1 MNFIFIMS
9 DTFRFDNL
17 ACYTKNYPRFATKHR
32 EIVTP
37 NLDRFAEV
45 STIFDRSYVGS
56 YPTVPNRTDILTG
69 QMRPFKTW
77 APLAKDA
84 TTFVG
89 LLGDKGYTTQ
99 MIQDAPHTLNKGF
112 HFDRDF
118 DGWERVRGQE
128 SDGVASTPL
137 PEPGDPKKTRGNG
150 AWGQHL
156 ANLAITRQCEQ
167 DCYCAKTMTA
177 ATHWLERNYKLDKFF
192 LYIDTF
198 DPHEPWDAPQ
208 WYEDMYDPGYKG
220 ISYRYPIYGPASTY
234 TKSELNHMRACYAG
248 EATLVDR
255 WVGHLLESIER
266 MGLLENTC
274 VVFTA
279 DHGICVG
286 DHGWTGKN
294 APPLY
299 EEVAHT
305 PLIVHMPGQ
314 TKSRHVKELTQ
325 PVDLMPTFL
334 DLAKVR
340 TPKGLQQDGVSL
352 KPALEGKS
360 RKLRDYAFSRGGKG
374 LVITDRE
381 WSLVYASTV
390 KGGAGADCA
399 PELFNLVK
407 DPTQTK
413 NVLKRNIAQAR
424 RMWDA
429 YDAWLQEGG
438 VVDGSAEKSPRP

>member
-1 MNFIFIMS
+1 MPVRRVFYTGRTVFPFQYFEQKS
-9 DTFRFDNL
+9 DGVQLPGWHPLFDEDVTL
-17 ACYTKNYPRFATKHR
+17 A
-32 EIVTP
+32 E
-37 NLDRFAEV
+37 
-45 STIFDRSYVGS
+45 
-56 YPTVPNRTDILTG
+56 
-69 QMRPFKTW
+69 W
-77 APLAKDA
+77 
-84 TTFVG
+84 
-89 LLGDKGYTTQ
+89 LGERGYTTGLISDVYHQ
-99 MIQDAPHTLNKGF
+99 MKPGKNFHRGF
-112 HFDRDF
+112 HS
-118 DGWERVRGQE
+118 WQWIRGQE
-128 SDGVASTPL
+128 SDCLVPTPACDIDVSHYVNPNIPQDDHKRIMVAQYL
-137 PEPGDPKKTRGNG
+137 NNR
-150 AWGQHL
+150 AWWKG
-156 ANLAITRQCEQ
+156 EQ
-167 DCYCAKTMTA
+167 DHYA
-177 ATHWLERNYKLDKFF
+177 AQVMRSAADWIRNHGHKKPWMLWVES
-192 LYIDTF
+192 F